1 MPSVTPPPATAP
13 PPTRRQRQTREKKRP
28 PAATARKV
36 RSADRVYSTPIHLT
50 RAEAGT
56 VLADSTPAL
65 RSEAASA
72 PAVPAALVRATGGRS
87 PSAAEA
93 ALLLLLGGTVLA
105 LVFAAVPARTLA
117 TVSPRL
123 VERRADIGLAM
134 AAVAVAVGAGILVV
148 LVGT

>member
-1 MPSVTPPPATAP
+1 
-13 PPTRRQRQTREKKRP
+13 
-28 PAATARKV
+28 
-36 RSADRVYSTPIHLT
+36 
-50 RAEAGT
+50 
-56 VLADSTPAL
+56 
-65 RSEAASA
+65 
-72 PAVPAALVRATGGRS
+72 VPAAVVRATGGRS

-117 TVSPRL
+117 TVSPWL

-134 AAVAVAVGAGILVV
+134 AAVAVAVGAGVLVV